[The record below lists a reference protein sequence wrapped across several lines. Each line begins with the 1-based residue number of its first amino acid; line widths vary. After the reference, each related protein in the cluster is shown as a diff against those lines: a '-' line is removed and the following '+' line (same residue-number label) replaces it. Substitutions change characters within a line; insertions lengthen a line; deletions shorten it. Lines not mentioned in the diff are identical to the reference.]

1 MKPSQKIIWT
11 CVLGVFLYSATPV
24 EAMPRLWRK
33 ACGTVDRMY
42 SSKKLFVLITDDKN
56 RVLLVSWKKRTR
68 VYRDGERVEEVD
80 IKEGDHLC
88 LHYRSPLF
96 GERWTTKI
104 LLTQST
110 HRLEQSDESSK

>member
-1 MKPSQKIIWT
+1 MKPAQKIIWT

-68 VYRDGERVEEVD
+68 VYRDGERVEE
-80 IKEGDHLC
+80 
-88 LHYRSPLF
+88 F
-96 GERWTTKI
+96 GERWATKI

>member
-1 MKPSQKIIWT
+1 MKPAQKVIWT

-68 VYRDGERVEEVD
+68 VYRDGEREEEVD

-96 GERWTTKI
+96 GERWATKI

-110 HRLEQSDESSK
+110 HRLEQSDEPSK